1 MTPTTAP
8 GAGGVGAEGI
18 NRLGYRL
25 LDELEAEPPPRNL
38 FLSPCSLAFCVA
50 MASNGAAGR
59 TREELVAALGAEGI
73 DEQRLNGRFR
83 DLRIE
88 VEHPGHQL
96 EVDLANAVW
105 GPPGTSFDAA
115 FLQRVREFYA
125 AEARTLDM
133 AGPAAAELVNRWV
146 SERTKGRIARLVS
159 PDDLA
164 AGPGCILSNAI
175 YFKGPWA
182 ARFDPGD
189 SRTGPFTPPDGRRKE
204 VQMMTRSGPYPYLE
218 TDEVQAVSLDY
229 LGGNLS
235 MYVVLPG
242 EGTAPPPSRLEA
254 WLPQL
259 QRAQVALTLPRFS
272 VTCELDL
279 LRPLADLGLGG
290 AFQPGADFSR
300 MGLTGSSISAVRHT
314 ARLDVSE
321 EGTEA
326 AASTAVVIGRS
337 LPRTRT
343 MVVDRPFL
351 LAIVDRRSGLLL
363 FLGRITEPE
372 PIPARSVAGGR

>member
-1 MTPTTAP
+1 MTATTGP
-8 GAGGVGAEGI
+8 GAGAAGSEGI
-18 NRLGYRL
+18 NRLGYHL

-50 MASNGAAGR
+50 MASNGAAGG

-88 VEHPGHQL
+88 VEQPGQQL
-96 EVDLANAVW
+96 EIDLANAVW
-105 GPPGTSFDAA
+105 GPPETSFDAG
-115 FLQRVREFYA
+115 FLQRIREFYA
-125 AEARTLDM
+125 AEARTLEG
-133 AGPAAAELVNRWV
+133 AGPAAAELVNRWA
-146 SERTKGRIARLVS
+146 SERTKGRITRLVG
-159 PDDLA
+159 PDDLT

-182 ARFDPGD
+182 ARFDPED
-189 SRTGPFTPPDGRRKE
+189 SWTGPFTLPEGRRKD

-218 TDEVQAVSLDY
+218 TDEVQVISLDY
-229 LGGNLS
+229 LGGTLS
-235 MYVVLPG
+235 MCVVLPG
-242 EGTAPPPSRLEA
+242 EGTASPSRLEA

-259 QRAQVALTLPRFS
+259 QPAQVSLTLPRFS
-272 VTCELDL
+272 VTSELDL
-279 LRPLADLGLGG
+279 LRPLARLGLGG
-290 AFQPGADFSR
+290 VFQPGADFSR
-300 MGLTGSSISAVRHT
+300 MGLTGSFISAVRHT

-351 LAIVDRRSGLLL
+351 VAIVDRRSGLLL

-372 PIPARSVAGGR
+372 PIPAGP

>member
-1 MTPTTAP
+1 VTPTHAFGT
-8 GAGGVGAEGI
+8 GAVGAEAV

-25 LDELEAEPPPRNL
+25 LDELEAEPSPRNP
-38 FLSPCSLAFCVA
+38 FLSPCSLAFGVA
-50 MASNGAAGR
+50 MASNGAAGS
-59 TREELVAALGAEGI
+59 TREELAGALGAEGL
-73 DEQRLNGRFR
+73 DEQELNRRFR
-83 DLRIE
+83 DLRVE
-88 VEHPGHQL
+88 VEQPGHQL

-105 GPPGTSFDAA
+105 GPPGASFDAA
-115 FLQRVREFYA
+115 FPQRVQEFYA
-125 AEARTLDM
+125 AEVRILNV
-133 AGPAAAELVNRWV
+133 AGPAAAEVVNRWV

-175 YFKGPWA
+175 YFKGLWA
-182 ARFDPGD
+182 ARFDPAA
-189 SRTGPFTPPDGRRKE
+189 SRTGPFTLPDGRRKD

-218 TDEVQAVSLDY
+218 TDELQAVCLDY
-229 LGGNLS
+229 MGGNLS

-242 EGTAPPPSRLEA
+242 EGTALPPSRLEA
-254 WLPQL
+254 ALPQL
-259 QRAQVALTLPRFS
+259 QRAQVALTMPRFS
-272 VTCELDL
+272 ARCELDL
-279 LRPLADLGLGG
+279 VRPLAELGLGG

-300 MGLTGSSISAVRHT
+300 MGLTGSFISALRHT
-314 ARLDVSE
+314 ACLDVSE

-337 LPRTRT
+337 LPRTKT

-363 FLGRITEPE
+363 FLGRINEPE
-372 PIPARSVAGGR
+372 PIPAGSAAGSS